1 MLNLFLPSFLQASSI
16 EYRANSGN
24 LSRPDAQL
32 SGARPT
38 VEELKAR
45 FAVFDQSDTRFR
57 LFEKLKGLI
66 DQARWS
72 GIVKRLLVVGSFVTA
87 KAEPNDFD
95 CLVVFCSSIVGQEL
109 APVQYNL
116 VSRRMA
122 RRLYGGDVTPAL
134 QRSAALEDYLE
145 FFQTSREGNRM
156 GIVEIQL

>member
-1 MLNLFLPSFLQASSI
+1 VIPDLNQTGLLPPGIHQAS
-16 EYRANSGN
+16 
-24 LSRPDAQL
+24 
-32 SGARPT
+32 

-45 FAVFDQSDTRFR
+45 FAVFDRSDARFR
-57 LFEKLKGLI
+57 LFKRLEAFI
-66 DQARWS
+66 EQARRS

-95 CLVVFCSSIVGQEL
+95 CLLVFSSSIVGQEL

-116 VSRRMA
+116 LSRRMA

-134 QRSAALEDYLE
+134 EGSAALAEYLE

-156 GIVEIQL
+156 GIVEVPL